1 MARGTRRCLL
11 VAEESAQTY
20 AQRMRDK
27 IDTSEGPRMYSQRM
41 GIVEPVFA
49 NITAGKGMCRFTMR
63 GRSKIR
69 IQWLYFT
76 LVHNIEKIATT
87 RLINSLANC

>member
-1 MARGTRRCLL
+1 
-11 VAEESAQTY
+11 
-20 AQRMRDK
+20 MRDK
-27 IDTSEGPRMYSQRM
+27 IDTSAGRRMYSQRM

-49 NITAGKGMCRFTMR
+49 NITATKGMRRFTLR
-63 GRSKIR
+63 GRAKVR

-87 RLINSLANC
+87 GLIHSLAAT